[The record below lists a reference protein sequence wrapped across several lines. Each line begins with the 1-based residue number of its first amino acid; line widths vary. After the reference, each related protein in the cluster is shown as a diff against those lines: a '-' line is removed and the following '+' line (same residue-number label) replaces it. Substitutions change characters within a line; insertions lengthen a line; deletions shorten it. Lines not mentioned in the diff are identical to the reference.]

1 MVATQISNVMAA
13 IKAKLKRFVFEGQ
26 EIRLIPS
33 LAIFVTMNPGYA
45 GALATLPYPTL
56 AQMYRMPQM
65 PTASANDKG
74 YKKIANP

>member
-45 GALATLPYPTL
+45 GALATPPPPNTN
-56 AQMYRMPQM
+56 
-65 PTASANDKG
+65 TAHRILHAANASDKRNENG
-74 YKKIANP
+74 NR